1 MLDGCV
7 YAVGGWEGSYR
18 LDSVERYDPSTN
30 SWSLIEPMKM
40 AVTSPAVIAHEG
52 MLYVTG
58 MQCSFVLSS
67 LKSFIITFFHKQCS
81 IKTSIVLHL
90 RIIYTAYIL
99 LKSYYGIKLFN

>member
-58 MQCSFVLSS
+58 MQSSFVRFSLLS
-67 LKSFIITFFHKQCS
+67 
-81 IKTSIVLHL
+81 HL
-90 RIIYTAYIL
+90 L
-99 LKSYYGIKLFN
+99 SNF

>member
-30 SWSLIEPMKM
+30 TWSLIEPMKM

-58 MQCSFVLSS
+58 ES
-67 LKSFIITFFHKQCS
+67 LFSRHSFIWLYNNWYALLTRISRVTCD
-81 IKTSIVLHL
+81 HL
-90 RIIYTAYIL
+90 SYSLLNKMQVMYIRRD
-99 LKSYYGIKLFN
+99 